1 MKAYSTRA
9 TARRAAIAD
18 LSKGMNMSKE
28 DVSKAFDT
36 MATIEETA
44 EGFFWRRIQIARP
57 SYAAADDADYVA
69 GNSKKE
75 VVFAETGEFAAYAD
89 EQVEVAAAA
98 AGVTPDEAA
107 ALTDYADA
115 EEAVSDYADDEEPV
129 TDYAAGSE
137 DDKTLANR
145 KFKGKGEPAIP
156 VVHSSNVDSP
166 CKRVWEMAASMPD
179 SSRKDVIAACVEQG
193 IATATARTQ
202 YQRWYRAGK
211 PDTYPG
217 KK

>member
-44 EGFFWRRIQIARP
+44 EGFFWRRIQVAKP
-57 SYAAADDADYVA
+57 TYAAADDADYVA

-89 EQVEVAAAA
+89 EKVAAA

-115 EEAVSDYADDEEPV
+115 EEAIKDAMAGENDE
-129 TDYAAGSE
+129 
-137 DDKTLANR
+137 TLASR
-145 KFKGKGEPAIP
+145 EFSGKGEPAIP
-156 VVHSSNVDSP
+156 VVHASKIDSP
-166 CKRVWEMAASMPD
+166 CKRVWELAASMPD

-211 PDTYPG
+211 PAAYPS

>member
-44 EGFFWRRIQIARP
+44 EGFFWRRIQVAKP
-57 SYAAADDADYVA
+57 TYAAADDADYVA

-115 EEAVSDYADDEEPV
+115 EEATADYDE
-129 TDYAAGSE
+129 AMAGE
-137 DDKTLANR
+137 NDETLASR
-145 KFKGKGEPAIP
+145 EFSGKGEPAIL
-156 VVHSSNVDSP
+156 VVHASKIDAP
-166 CKRVWEMAASMPD
+166 CKRVWELAASMPD

-211 PDTYPG
+211 PAAYPS

>member
-44 EGFFWRRIQIARP
+44 EGFFWRRIQVAKP
-57 SYAAADDADYVA
+57 TYAAADDADYVA

-75 VVFAETGEFAAYAD
+75 VVFTETGEFAAYAD

-98 AGVTPDEAA
+98 AGVTQDEAA
-107 ALTDYADA
+107 ALTDYADS
-115 EEAVSDYADDEEPV
+115 EEAIAGYDE
-129 TDYAAGSE
+129 AMAGE
-137 DDKTLANR
+137 NDETLASR
-145 KFKGKGEPAIP
+145 EFSGKGEPAIP
-156 VVHSSNVDSP
+156 VVHASKIDSP
-166 CKRVWEMAASMPD
+166 CKRVWELAASMPD